1 MEVILIQDV
10 PKLGYTDEIVN
21 VKNGYALNYLIPKG
35 YAIMANPSN
44 RKVLAE
50 NLKQKAFKQEKVQN
64 EALELAKKLD
74 GLLIRVGAKAS
85 SRGKIYGSVNALQIA
100 EVLKNQHHI
109 EVDRKRILIDGD
121 SIKEL
126 GTYTA
131 TINLHKDVK
140 ATIQF
145 EVFAE

>member
-35 YAIMANPSN
+35 YAIMATPSN

-50 NLKQKAFKQEKVQN
+50 NLKQKAFKQERVKN

-85 SRGKIYGSVNALQIA
+85 SSGKIYGSVNAIQIA
-100 EVLKNQHHI
+100 EVLKNQHSI
-109 EVDRKRILIDGD
+109 EVDRKRIFIDGD

-131 TINLHKDVK
+131 TINLQKDVK

>member
-85 SRGKIYGSVNALQIA
+85 SSGKIYGSVNALQIA

-109 EVDRKRILIDGD
+109 EVDGKRILIDGD

>member
-35 YAIMANPSN
+35 YAIMATPSN

-50 NLKQKAFKQEKVQN
+50 NLKQKAFKQERVKN

-85 SRGKIYGSVNALQIA
+85 SSGKIYGSVNALQIA
-100 EVLKNQHHI
+100 EVLKNQHSI
-109 EVDRKRILIDGD
+109 EVDRKRIFIDGD

-131 TINLHKDVK
+131 TINLQKEVK

>member
-1 MEVILIQDV
+1 M
-10 PKLGYTDEIVN
+10 
-21 VKNGYALNYLIPKG
+21 
-35 YAIMANPSN
+35 
-44 RKVLAE
+44 
-50 NLKQKAFKQEKVQN
+50 
-64 EALELAKKLD
+64 AKKLD

-85 SRGKIYGSVNALQIA
+85 SSGKIYGSVNALQIA

-145 EVFAE
+145 DYLEKGI

>member
-21 VKNGYALNYLIPKG
+21 VKNGYALNYHIPKG

-85 SRGKIYGSVNALQIA
+85 SSGKIYGSVNALQIA

>member
-85 SRGKIYGSVNALQIA
+85 SSGKIYGSVNALQIA

-131 TINLHKDVK
+131 DRKSV
-140 ATIQF
+140 
-145 EVFAE
+145 V

>member
-85 SRGKIYGSVNALQIA
+85 SSGKIYGSVNALQIA
-100 EVLKNQHHI
+100 EVLKNQHSI
-109 EVDRKRILIDGD
+109 EVDRKRIFIDGD

-131 TINLHKDVK
+131 TINLQKDVK

-145 EVFAE
+145 EVFA

>member
-35 YAIMANPSN
+35 YAIVATPSN

-50 NLKQKAFKQEKVQN
+50 NLKQKAFKQERVKN

-85 SRGKIYGSVNALQIA
+85 SSGKIYGSVNALQIA
-100 EVLKNQHHI
+100 EVLKNQHSI
-109 EVDRKRILIDGD
+109 EVDRKRIFIDGD

-131 TINLHKDVK
+131 TINLQKDVK

>member
-85 SRGKIYGSVNALQIA
+85 SSGKIYGSVNALQIA

>member
-35 YAIMANPSN
+35 YAIMATPSN

-50 NLKQKAFKQEKVQN
+50 NLKQKAFKQERVKN

-85 SRGKIYGSVNALQIA
+85 SSGKIYGSVNALQIA
-100 EVLKNQHHI
+100 EVLKNQHSI
-109 EVDRKRILIDGD
+109 EVDRKRIFIDGD

-131 TINLHKDVK
+131 TINLQKDVK